1 MKRNAQGC
9 GLIIIILIFRI
20 SHWDHERERM
30 VILTKKSLWI
40 VKYDFIAMRIIE
52 QEKHALNKFD
62 TIQMGPLTYPP
73 SSIVP

>member
-1 MKRNAQGC
+1 
-9 GLIIIILIFRI
+9 
-20 SHWDHERERM
+20 M

-52 QEKHALNKFD
+52 KELHALNKFD
-62 TIQMGPLTYPP
+62 TLQMGPLTYPA